1 MVTGPPILLD
11 TSIFIDN
18 LRGRAEARDALSGAR
33 REGRRLLGSVLTRT
47 EILGGMRA
55 SEKSSTRALLAVFE
69 WIGVS
74 EEIADA
80 AGALARR
87 YRASHSGIDI
97 ADYVIAATAEVAG
110 ADLWTRNI
118 KHFPMFD
125 GLTSPY

>member
-1 MVTGPPILLD
+1 MTGPPILLD
-11 TSIFIDN
+11 TSIFIDT
-18 LRGRAEARDALSGAR
+18 LRGRTEARDRLSGAR
-33 REGRRLLGSVLTRT
+33 REGRCLVASVLTRT

-69 WIGVS
+69 WIDVS

-97 ADYVIAATAEVAG
+97 ADYVIAATATVAG
-110 ADLWTRNI
+110 ADLWTRNV

-125 GLTSPY
+125 RLEPPY

>member
-18 LRGRAEARDALSGAR
+18 LRGRREARDRLTEAR
-33 REGRRLLGSVLTRT
+33 KDGHRLLGSVLTRT
-47 EILGGMRA
+47 ELLGGMRA
-55 SEKSSTRALLAVFE
+55 SETSSTRALLAVFE
-69 WIGVS
+69 WIDVT

-97 ADYVIAATAEVAG
+97 ADYIIAATSAIAG
-110 ADLWTRNI
+110 ADLWTRNV
-118 KHFPMFD
+118 KRFPMFE
-125 GLTSPY
+125 GLAPPY